1 MVGIMRVVL
10 LTSGCWTTGPR
21 IADVPPSIQCRD
33 ENGFKCHTMSESH
46 QRQMSLFAENANK
59 YLDEFSSY
67 VVLGAARVGC
77 HSIDGH

>member
-1 MVGIMRVVL
+1 MRVTL
-10 LTSGCWTTGPR
+10 RTSGCRTTGSR
-21 IADVPPSIQCRD
+21 VDVPPSMQCRD

-67 VVLGAARVGC
+67 VVWGPARVSC